1 MQLQRVAFRDQQAWA
16 DLQRGKRETDPAG
29 ALGRPEQAGGN
40 HVDVAGFKLV
50 DQRAELHTAPVDA
63 GDAEPRGHPG
73 GDFGRLAGDLAV
85 GRQKRVGRLHGI
97 SDADRSL
104 PLQPGQR
111 GVQTQNQPNA
121 RENGGAAKRRS
132 NDQRNLT
139 RAVCPIAHHA
149 APFA

>member
-50 DQRAELHTAPVDA
+50 DQRAELHAAPVDA

-73 GDFGRLAGDLAV
+73 GDFRRLAGDLAV

-97 SDADRSL
+97 SDADRPL

-111 GVQTQNQPNA
+111 GVPLPGEPHAGKHGRTA
-121 RENGGAAKRRS
+121 DRRAS
-132 NDQRNLT
+132 DQRPLP
-139 RAVCPIAHHA
+139 RAV
-149 APFA
+149 